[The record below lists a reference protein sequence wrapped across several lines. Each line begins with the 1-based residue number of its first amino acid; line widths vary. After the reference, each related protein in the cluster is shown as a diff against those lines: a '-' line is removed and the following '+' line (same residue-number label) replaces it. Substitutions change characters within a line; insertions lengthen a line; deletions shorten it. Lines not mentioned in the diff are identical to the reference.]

1 MERSVAAGLS
11 NAEARRRLA
20 VYGPNAVAGK
30 TTPPGRIFLGKFW
43 SPIAWMLAVAALV
56 EIGLGAYVETL
67 VIAALPLFN
76 ATLGFVQESRATA
89 ALAAL
94 KQRLAPTALVLR
106 DGEWVKLPAPRS
118 SPATR

>member
-1 MERSVAAGLS
+1 MKVAKTRATYGAGWW
-11 NAEARRRLA
+11 
-20 VYGPNAVAGK
+20 VADGEISSGK
-30 TTPPGRIFLGKFW
+30 TTPPGRIFRGKFW

-56 EIGLGAYVETL
+56 EIGLGAHVETL
-67 VIAALPLFN
+67 VIAALPPFN
-76 ATLGFVQESRATA
+76 ATLGFVQESRAT

-106 DGEWVKLPAPRS
+106 DGERVKLPAPRS